1 MVGILRD
8 TNKFIGCK
16 KITVVYPEGCY
27 RHYFF
32 KHDIKYC
39 VVLKKYE
46 RFFELLSIILRHW
59 IRVFLWFSLPGT
71 KVDKVPWFLK
81 RFIYFILSSL
91 CCDNAFSDNQKIF
104 TTYAIKLYLWYQI
117 ILEISKLIAVYIKKT
132 VIPNISVSFD
142 YFFHDNL

>member
-1 MVGILRD
+1 MASILRD
-8 TNKFIGCK
+8 KNKFIGCK

-39 VVLKKYE
+39 VVLKNCE
-46 RFFELLSIILRHW
+46 RFFVLFSIILRYW
-59 IRVFLWFSLPGT
+59 IIVFLWFFLPGA
-71 KVDKVPWFLK
+71 KVDKVQWFLK
-81 RFIYFILSSL
+81 LFFYFIKFMLWQCFLWQSENIYELRHQILSVESNYFG
-91 CCDNAFSDNQKIF
+91 DIKINQGTHKKI
-104 TTYAIKLYLWYQI
+104 
-117 ILEISKLIAVYIKKT
+117 